1 MLFVPHDTGA
11 MRVPIVVLIVAFV
24 SACQPPAANPSEDL
38 IGTFESWEAA
48 SDKRGWASIS
58 VRNDG
63 FHALT
68 ARCTVTVVSDVE
80 EKSKRVPPLKVEPNS
95 FFTGTRVSINVDG
108 AKTVDSG
115 TIDCG
120 SRRYPDAPI
129 FPGGGTPTLRG
140 DLELADDRR

>member
-1 MLFVPHDTGA
+1 MPRAYGSRRYPDAPILLMAHDDGA
-11 MRVPIVVLIVAFV
+11 MRVPIVVLIAAML
-24 SACQPPAANPSEDL
+24 SACQAPAADPSEDL
-38 IGTFESWEAA
+38 IATFDSWEAA

-63 FHALT
+63 FHTLT
-68 ARCTVTVVSDVE
+68 ARCTVTVVSDVD

-108 AKTVDSG
+108 ARTVDSG

-120 SRRYPDAPI
+120 SRRYPDAPS
-129 FPGGGTPTLRG
+129 PVP
-140 DLELADDRR
+140 